1 MPNELASRSHRLV
14 AVGLC
19 YVALTVVELVCLY
32 NWLTFA
38 RQVGLGLQVGFAT
51 ALIYAGVARSRQ
63 QGDRFG
69 FPATH

>member
-1 MPNELASRSHRLV
+1 MLNGLASRSHRLV

-19 YVALTVVELVCLY
+19 YAALTAVELLY
-32 NWLTFA
+32 LYDWLTFA
-38 RQVGLGLQVGFAT
+38 RQVGLGLQVGMAA

-63 QGDRFG
+63 QGDRYG